1 MANLQGQIALVT
13 GASRGIGKAIAQ
25 ELGYAGAIVYLTGRT
40 RQGETPFCQLAGS
53 IDETATSIN
62 DEGGTAFPIPCDHAQ
77 DEQTQNV
84 FERIQSEQGRLDIL
98 VNNAWSGYQRMQH
111 KLEEALR
118 GKKSKGKMIA
128 GMEEAFGEF
137 TNKFW
142 DLPVEDWDGMHCVGV
157 RSHYIASVLASRM
170 MTKAEKGLI
179 VNITADISERGGQV
193 AYSMAK
199 CSVNRMTTDMALQL
213 RDFGVSVVAV
223 QPGMVLTEMFEERYR
238 KGFLDEGDYPRF
250 EAPVF
255 VGKCIVA
262 LLGDSEIMTQTGSV
276 LSTKE
281 IAEAYGLEILNGS
294 HVIL

>member
-1 MANLQGQIALVT
+1 MENLQGRIALVT

-25 ELGYAGAIVYLTGRT
+25 ELGHAGAHIYLTGRT
-40 RQGETPFCQLAGS
+40 RPGETPFCRLSGS
-53 IDETATSIN
+53 IDETAASIN

-77 DEQTQNV
+77 DEQTQGV

-98 VNNAWSGYQRMQH
+98 VNNAWCGYQQMQR
-111 KLEEALR
+111 KLEEALG

-142 DLPVEDWDGMHCVGV
+142 DLPLEDWDGMHRVGV
-157 RSHYIASVLASRM
+157 RSHYIASALASRM

-179 VNITADISERGGQV
+179 VNITADISEQGGQV

-199 CSVNRMTTDMALQL
+199 CSVNRMTADMAIQL
-213 RDFGVSVVAV
+213 KDHGVSVVAL

-238 KGFLDEGDYPRF
+238 KGFLDEEDYPRF
-250 EAPVF
+250 EAPTF
-255 VGKCIVA
+255 VGQCIVA
-262 LLGDSEIMTQTGSV
+262 LASDNEIMTKTGTV
-276 LSTKE
+276 FPTKKL
-281 IAEAYGLEILNGS
+281 AEAYGIEILDGR
-294 HVIL
+294 HVAL

>member
-1 MANLQGQIALVT
+1 MDDLQGCIALVT

-25 ELGYAGAIVYLTGRT
+25 ELGHAGAVVYLTGRT
-40 RQGETPFCQLAGS
+40 RRDETPLCQLAGS
-53 IDETATSIN
+53 IDETADSIHKA
-62 DEGGTAFPIPCDHAQ
+62 GGTAFPIPCDHAH
-77 DEQTQNV
+77 DEQTRDV
-84 FERIQSEQGRLDIL
+84 FERIENEQGRLDLL
-98 VNNAWSGYQRMQH
+98 VNNAWSGYQQMQR

-142 DLPVEDWDGMHCVGV
+142 DLPVEDWDGMHRVGV

-179 VNITADISERGGQV
+179 VNMTADISEQGGQV

-199 CSVNRMTTDMALQL
+199 CSVNRMTADMAIQL
-213 RDFGVSVVAV
+213 KDHGVSVIAL

-238 KGFLDEGDYPRF
+238 KGFLDEEDYPRF
-250 EAPVF
+250 EAPAF

-262 LLGDSEIMTQTGSV
+262 LASDNGIMSKTGAVFPTRELAQGYGIEV
-276 LSTKE
+276 LD
-281 IAEAYGLEILNGS
+281 GR
-294 HVIL
+294 HVAL